1 MAHNLTRAYIG
12 VGSNINPGEN
22 IEKALVKL
30 TKHVAVT
37 GISTFHRTSPV
48 GDSDQDDFMNG
59 VFRIATS
66 RTAGD
71 LKFSVLRTIETE
83 LDRRRTEDARAP
95 RTIDLDLLLWGELV
109 SSEPRLR
116 IPDPDIYTR
125 PFIAFPLMELD
136 PDLRLPDTGMFIS
149 DVTKTMSNN
158 ALQPDIPFSR
168 KLQRSINI

>member
-12 VGSNINPGEN
+12 VGSNINPVEN

-37 GISTFHRTSPV
+37 GISTFHNTSPV

-59 VFRIATS
+59 VLQIATS
-66 RTAGD
+66 CSAGD
-71 LKFSVLRTIETE
+71 LKFSVLRTIESE
-83 LDRRRTEDARAP
+83 LDRQRTEDTCAP

-116 IPDPDIYTR
+116 VPDPDIYTR

-136 PDLRLPDTGMFIS
+136 PDLRLPDTGMCIS
-149 DVTKTMSNN
+149 DVTKMMSNDV
-158 ALQPDIPFSR
+158 LWPDIPFTR
-168 KLQRSINI
+168 KLQRSINV